1 MEIKYNIK
9 EKINN
14 FDDLTDDKKLEIIFM
29 ARNDFERFMKEM
41 SKNYDLPKNL
51 AAQIINTCN
60 KWQINA

>member
-60 KWQINA
+60 KW